1 MTKLCFGEREIKQ
14 MWMTTHCV
22 CRITLSTFGQLTS
35 HSGIMKCYDSSFQ
48 NMETEAQMQWE
59 TGLEAM
65 FGSLDIY
72 VE

>member
-1 MTKLCFGEREIKQ
+1 

-22 CRITLSTFGQLTS
+22 CRITLSTSGQLTS
-35 HSGIMKCYDSSFQ
+35 HNGIMKCYDSSFQ
-48 NMETEAQMQWE
+48 NMETEAQMPQFFQWE